1 MANTIKGATS
11 PKNATHGSFI
21 HPSGIKQSIVDKVA
35 QRRGRLHAFP
45 TLNPA
50 KTALVVVDLDTGT
63 VTRVDDEIKAFVP
76 KINKLAHIVREA
88 GGTVAW
94 VTTPIGKASKRF
106 RAIYGD
112 ELAVMYEHEGAENG
126 VAKTIWHELDV
137 RQGDVRATK
146 RGASAFFPGKNDL
159 HEQLQA
165 RGIESILIVGAVT
178 NVCCEASARD
188 ASELEYE
195 VTMVSDCLWGHKDG
209 QHEATLATFY
219 RNYGDVRTLEDILG
233 LL

>member
-1 MANTIKGATS
+1 MK
-11 PKNATHGSFI
+11 PVI
-21 HPSGIKQSIVDKVA
+21 HPSGIKQSIVDKVV

-45 TLNPA
+45 NLDAA

-63 VTRVDDEIKAFVP
+63 VSRVDDEIKAFVP
-76 KINKLAHIVREA
+76 QINNLARTLRAA

-106 RAIYGD
+106 QAIYGN
-112 ELAVMYEHEGAENG
+112 ELAAMYEVEGAKDG
-126 VAKTIWHELDV
+126 KAQTIWHELETKASDIFAV
-137 RQGDVRATK
+137 K
-146 RGASAFFPGKNDL
+146 RGASAFFPGKCDL
-159 HEQLQA
+159 HEQLQT
-165 RGIESILIVGAVT
+165 RGIESILVVGAVT

-195 VTMVSDCLWGHKDG
+195 VTLVNDCMWGHKDG

-219 RNYGDVRTLEDILG
+219 RNYGDVRPSWDAIELIRGSDE
-233 LL
+233 

>member
-1 MANTIKGATS
+1 MPSI
-11 PKNATHGSFI
+11 I
-21 HPSGIKQSIVDKVA
+21 HPSGIKQSIVDKVVK
-35 QRRGRLHAFP
+35 RRGRLHAFP
-45 TLNPA
+45 TLDPA

-63 VTRVDDEIKAFVP
+63 VTRVDDEIKVFVP
-76 KINKLAHIVREA
+76 RINNLARTLRAA

-106 RAIYGD
+106 QAIYGD
-112 ELAVMYEHEGAENG
+112 ELAAMYEAEGTKDGKAQ
-126 VAKTIWHELDV
+126 TIWHELKTHVD
-137 RQGDVRATK
+137 DIHATK
-146 RGASAFFPGKNDL
+146 QGASAFFPGKCDL

-195 VTMVSDCLWGHKDG
+195 VTLVSDCMWGHKDG

-219 RNYGDVRTLEDILG
+219 RNYGDVRPSTEIPKLMG
-233 LL
+233 

>member
-1 MANTIKGATS
+1 MASVT
-11 PKNATHGSFI
+11 
-21 HPSGIKQSIVDKVA
+21 HPSGIKQSIVDKVVK
-35 QRRGRLHAFP
+35 RRGRLHAFP
-45 TLNPA
+45 TLNVA

-63 VTRVDDEIKAFVP
+63 VSRVDDEIKAFVP
-76 KINKLAHIVREA
+76 QINKLAQVLREA

-94 VTTPIGKASKRF
+94 VTTPIDRASKQF
-106 RAIYGD
+106 QAIYGD
-112 ELAVMYEHEGAENG
+112 RLAAMYEAEGTKDGKAQ
-126 VAKTIWHELDV
+126 TIWHELTTEATDIY
-137 RQGDVRATK
+137 ATK
-146 RGASAFFPGKNDL
+146 RGASAFFPGKCDL

-195 VTMVSDCLWGHKDG
+195 VTLVSDCMWGHKDG

-219 RNYGDVRTLEDILG
+219 RNYGDVRPSSEIIE
-233 LL
+233 LLNDSLNSNAHR

>member
-1 MANTIKGATS
+1 MPSIV
-11 PKNATHGSFI
+11 
-21 HPSGIKQSIVDKVA
+21 HPSGIKQSIVDKVVK
-35 QRRGRLHAFP
+35 RRGRLHAFP
-45 TLNPA
+45 TLDVTKA
-50 KTALVVVDLDTGT
+50 ALVIVDLDTGT
-63 VTRVDDEIKAFVP
+63 VMRIDDEIKVFVP
-76 KINKLAHIVREA
+76 QVNKLAHALRAA

-106 RAIYGD
+106 QAIYGD
-112 ELAVMYEHEGAENG
+112 ELAAMYEAEGTKDGKAQ
-126 VAKTIWHELDV
+126 TIWHELKTHAD
-137 RQGDVRATK
+137 DIYATK
-146 RGASAFFPGKNDL
+146 QGASAFFPGKCDL

-195 VTMVSDCLWGHKDG
+195 VTLVSDCMWGHKDG

-219 RNYGDVRTLEDILG
+219 RNYGDVRPSTEIPKLMGWEVDKNID
-233 LL
+233 

>member
-1 MANTIKGATS
+1 MASI
-11 PKNATHGSFI
+11 I
-21 HPSGIKQSIVDKVA
+21 HPSGIKQSIVDKVVA
-35 QRRGRLHAFP
+35 RRGRLHAFP
-45 TLNPA
+45 TLDTT

-63 VTRVDDEIKAFVP
+63 VSRVDDEITAFVP
-76 KINKLAHIVREA
+76 RINTLARTMRTA

-106 RAIYGD
+106 QAIYGD
-112 ELAVMYEHEGAENG
+112 ELAAMYEAEGAKDG
-126 VAKTIWHELDV
+126 KAQTIWHELETETTDV
-137 RQGDVRATK
+137 YAVK
-146 RGASAFFPGKNDL
+146 RGASAFFPGKCDL

-188 ASELEYE
+188 ASELEYS
-195 VTMVSDCLWGHKDG
+195 VTLVNDCMWGHKDG

-219 RNYGDVRTLEDILG
+219 RNYGDVRPSEDVIELIG
-233 LL
+233 ESK

>member
-1 MANTIKGATS
+1 MASI
-11 PKNATHGSFI
+11 I
-21 HPSGIKQSIVDKVA
+21 HPSGIKQSIVDKVF

-45 TLNPA
+45 TLNAA
-50 KTALVVVDLDTGT
+50 KTALVVIDLDVGT
-63 VTRVDDEIKAFVP
+63 VSRVDDEIKIFVP
-76 KINKLAHIVREA
+76 QINNLARTLRAA

-94 VTTPIGKASKRF
+94 VTTPIGKASKIF
-106 RAIYGD
+106 QAIYGD
-112 ELAVMYEHEGAENG
+112 ELVAMYETEGLKDGKAQ
-126 VAKTIWHELDV
+126 KIWHELATQADDV
-137 RQGDVRATK
+137 YATK
-146 RGASAFFPGKNDL
+146 QGSSAFFPGKCNL

-195 VTMVSDCLWGHKDG
+195 VTLVSDCMWGHKDG

-219 RNYGDVRTLEDILG
+219 RNYGDVRPSSEIIE
-233 LL
+233 LLNDSLNSGVHE